1 MKNELNVKKFWE
13 LLRKY
18 LPLKKNIGILLFLI
32 FSQVFCTLYMPIAV
46 MNTIDISSG
55 NYYEWK
61 KICWIAFIILLQVI
75 FSVGVLY
82 LMSWMAH
89 KIIMQLRDD
98 LWSKVLHLPI
108 EYFDRTET
116 GEIMSRI
123 TNDTMVISE
132 FITNDFLSAITG
144 AISIIGSI
152 ILIFAVD
159 WKMAAIM
166 VGLVPITVFAI
177 SPLNKKLYRISR
189 DFQNKTGEYQARM
202 NNVLTNIRLVKTCIA
217 EEKEEERGKLLTKE
231 LFNIG
236 IKGGKITALVQ
247 PLTTMLIFLLLILI
261 FGYGSVRVSNG
272 SLSAGSLVAIIYYL
286 FQIATPC
293 MGLTAFVGQLNRSC
307 GAMERI
313 SKILNEEIVE
323 KKIKKEIIISDQK
336 CNCGLVL
343 DNISFRYSDRKNTL
357 CSISFFIEKGET
369 LAIVGESGSGK
380 STIFSLIE
388 RFYEQDK
395 GNIYY
400 EGIDVRNIP
409 MNDWRGKIAY
419 VQQES
424 PIMSGTILDN
434 LTYGLDS
441 YNEKNVLSAL
451 EKAELNRFIS
461 SLPKGYNTDVGEQGV
476 KLSGGQKQRI
486 ALARALLT
494 KSPILILDE
503 ATSGLDPVMR
513 DEVLDVFLDFI
524 QDEQNSILL
533 SSHIT
538 TDLEKVADYIVFI
551 HKGRIIFNLPKDM
564 LLYQYG
570 ILRCRTEEFHQIA
583 KEDILAYQ
591 KKELEW
597 EVLVADREKAAQ
609 KYKKCVID
617 NATIDEIMLLYIKG
631 EQICKA

>member
-1 MKNELNVKKFWE
+1 MKDELNVKKFWE

-46 MNTIDISSG
+46 MNTIDISGG

-82 LMSWMAH
+82 LMSCMAH
-89 KIIMQLRDD
+89 KVIMQLRDD
-98 LWSKVLHLPI
+98 LWSKVLYLPI

-144 AISIIGSI
+144 VISIIGSI

-159 WKMAAIM
+159 WKMAVIM
-166 VGLVPITVFAI
+166 IGLVPITVFAI

-217 EEKEEERGKLLTKE
+217 EEKEEERGKILTKE

-261 FGYGSVRVSNG
+261 FGYGSVRVANG

-323 KKIKKEIIISDQK
+323 KKIKKEIIIADQK

-388 RFYEQDK
+388 RFYEQDE

-486 ALARALLT
+486 AIARAMIRN
-494 KSPILILDE
+494 PE
-503 ATSGLDPVMR
+503 
-513 DEVLDVFLDFI
+513 
-524 QDEQNSILL
+524 ILL
-533 SSHIT
+533 
-538 TDLEKVADYIVFI
+538 LVYNKLNLCYIF
-551 HKGRIIFNLPKDM
+551 
-564 LLYQYG
+564 
-570 ILRCRTEEFHQIA
+570 LR
-583 KEDILAYQ
+583 
-591 KKELEW
+591 
-597 EVLVADREKAAQ
+597 
-609 KYKKCVID
+609 
-617 NATIDEIMLLYIKG
+617 
-631 EQICKA
+631 